1 MNNKE
6 SYMDY
11 ATAAF
16 VKYSELGCPT
26 KAEYEARIRE
36 EIYTR
41 FAEKTPE
48 LIVKLADKEV
58 QRNQGLLLDIDA
70 VNKTFDMLLNR
81 IPLDTV
87 DTDKAI
93 RNGTDIAN
101 ALSYVYF
108 GLHREKP
115 SNKRISARVRLY
127 ASTLPAEERTVY
139 RWLRYGRRLFACNRG
154 LSYDKLS

>member
-1 MNNKE
+1 MNYKE

-16 VKYSELGCPT
+16 VKYSKLGCPT
-26 KAEYEARIRE
+26 RAELEEKIRT
-36 EIYTR
+36 EIYMR

-48 LIVKLADKEV
+48 LIVKLANKEV
-58 QRNQGLLLDIDA
+58 QRNEGLLRDIDA
-70 VNKTFDMLLNR
+70 VNKTFDMLLNK
-81 IPLDTV
+81 IPLDTI

-93 RNGTDIAN
+93 RNGKDIAN

-108 GLHREKP
+108 GLHRESP

-139 RWLRYGRRLFACNRG
+139 RWLKYGRRLFACNRG
-154 LSYDKLS
+154 LSYEKLS